1 MIIIKHRQ
9 NTIKQLKE
17 LDIEYGAE
25 IDIRSYK
32 NKIVLSHD
40 PFKESC
46 KLIDWLKEFRHR
58 FIIFNIKE
66 EGLEFETFKLIKQFR
81 IKDFFF
87 LDQSF
92 SFYIRNLE
100 RFGKNSSIRISEFE
114 TIDRAVMLGKYTKW
128 LWIDHF
134 NKFPLSK
141 KEIIKLNSLGFK
153 FCIVSPELISR
164 SNLSKKIYLIKNAF
178 RNAKTSI
185 DAVCTKNEKLWEE

>member
-9 NTIKQLKE
+9 NTIKQLQE
-17 LDIEYGAE
+17 LDLKYGAE

-32 NKIVLSHD
+32 DNIVISHD
-40 PFKESC
+40 PFKDSC

-66 EGLEFETFKLIKQFR
+66 EGLEFETSKLIKKFR
-81 IKDFFF
+81 IKNFFF

-92 SFYIRNLE
+92 SFYIRNLAK
-100 RFGKNSSIRISEFE
+100 FGKNSSIRISEFE
-114 TIDRAVMLGKYTKW
+114 TIDRAVMLRKYTKW

-134 NKFPLSK
+134 NKFPLSN

-153 FCIVSPELISR
+153 YCVVSPELISK

-178 RNAKTSI
+178 KKAKISI